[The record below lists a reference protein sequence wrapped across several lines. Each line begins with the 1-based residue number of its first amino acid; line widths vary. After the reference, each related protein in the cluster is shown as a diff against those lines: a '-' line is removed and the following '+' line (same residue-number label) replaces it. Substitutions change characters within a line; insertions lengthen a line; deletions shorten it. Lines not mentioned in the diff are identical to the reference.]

1 MSQQSTGA
9 PPITSPGTRP
19 AQASGAPAPTGTPTG
34 TPTGPGARDPRLA
47 APAVPPRRG
56 LRRVLR
62 TTFTG
67 TPGRMRLV
75 AALVALAAAV
85 FGVIG
90 SQTLWTSSAAL
101 ERADH
106 NTTQVVRVQ
115 SIYADLLRADADA
128 TNAFLAGGLE
138 KPVQRADYDASIGR
152 VAQTIAE
159 AAEAQPADGAALGAL
174 NQQFQ
179 TYTALVE
186 QARAYNRQG
195 LPVGATY
202 LSNASAGLRSG
213 ALPIVTALNQANT
226 ARTAEEF
233 DLSTRSIWLAVSG
246 GVALLV
252 LFGGL
257 IWLARRTHR
266 YLNVPVVVG
275 VVLVLIAL
283 VVGATTV
290 NQVANQISSVR
301 SSTFTATLDLATIRS
316 AAFDAKAN
324 ESLTLIARGSGTAF
338 ETSWASQSKVVTD
351 AITDLGG
358 AEAVATQTTLST
370 QWAVYIKAHQA
381 IRALDDGGEWQLAVN
396 AAGATGAGSANAA
409 FATFSDTA
417 TQALTV
423 SAATT
428 SDGVLAP
435 RTVSTFAGWAL
446 LLICLVAAGLT
457 LRGFGQR
464 LEEYR

>member
-9 PPITSPGTRP
+9 PPVPYPGSPPARAPGSP
-19 AQASGAPAPTGTPTG
+19 AQAGI
-34 TPTGPGARDPRLA
+34 PTGPGARDPRLA

-85 FGVIG
+85 FGVVG

-138 KPVQRADYDASIGR
+138 KPAQRADYDASIAR

-226 ARTAEEF
+226 ARTTEEF
-233 DLSTRSIWLAVSG
+233 TLSARGIWLAVSG
-246 GVALLV
+246 AVALIV

-266 YLNVPVVVG
+266 YLNVRVAVG

-283 VVGATTV
+283 VVGASSV
-290 NQVANQISSVR
+290 KQVGNQISTVR
-301 SSTFTATLDLATIRS
+301 SSVFTATLDLATIRS

-324 ESLTLIARGSGTAF
+324 ESLTLIARGSGSTF
-338 ETSWASQSKVVTD
+338 ETSWARQSKAVTD
-351 AITDLGG
+351 AIADLSN
-358 AEAVATQTTLST
+358 ADAVATQTTLST
-370 QWAVYIKAHQA
+370 QWDTYVAAHRA
-381 IRALDDGGEWQLAVN
+381 IRALDDGGEWQQAVD
-396 AAGATGAGSANAA
+396 AAGRTDPGSANSA
-409 FATFSDTA
+409 FATFRDTA
-417 TQALTV
+417 TAALTTA
-423 SAATT
+423 AATT
-428 SDGVLAP
+428 SDRVLAP

-446 LLICLVAAGLT
+446 LVICLSAAGLT